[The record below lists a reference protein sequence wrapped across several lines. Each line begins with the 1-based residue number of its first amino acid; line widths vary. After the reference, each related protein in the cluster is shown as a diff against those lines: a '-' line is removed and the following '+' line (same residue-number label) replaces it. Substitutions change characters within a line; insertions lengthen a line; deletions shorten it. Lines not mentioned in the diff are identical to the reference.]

1 MEQKDKNK
9 SRIKTK
15 SKILVLGLILVM
27 LTGIFGMAGNA
38 NAQANPDLPSN
49 PVPNNC
55 YYRGAIMGSATP
67 GSTPITDSNKCK
79 SAGGTWY
86 TGIIPPP
93 GGTDPN
99 QMVNCKI
106 VSNGMGTVTQVTR
119 AQCIA
124 AGGQE
129 VTTPPSPGYVPPT
142 PPSTPDQNALQE
154 EVAKLSCASLIVG
167 NVEPCLV
174 KLAYYIFYVVP
185 GFLLGV
191 VANFFNVIVSLA
203 LSSVLYDNDFIPA
216 AWTVVRDISNI
227 FFLLVLLYVGV
238 QTILG
243 LGHGTKKIIA
253 QVVIMALLINF
264 SMFFTKIV
272 IDASNILALVF
283 YNKIDVSTS
292 VNGAP
297 RTYLPIMDPAKTGI
311 VEKDLSGGIVSA
323 FDATKLLSPDF
334 FDKARKNTQVVP
346 SSIGALA
353 YIGGGA
359 VVGSV
364 IPVIGTVTGAVAGG
378 VAYGVKSIVGYAVG
392 TDDVPYGLML
402 GIILVA
408 GFILLFAIYAFTVA
422 SISFLARLIELWI
435 LIIASPFAFMSLS
448 VPMLEGI
455 DFVGWKSWKDH
466 VLKTSFM
473 APVFLFM
480 LYLIFLL
487 VKTPIFDTLAER
499 SQTNQTTLEA
509 LVLFILP
516 AAIILTLLLKAS
528 SYAKKGAGKLGEIF
542 TKGANVV
549 QGLALG
555 AATGGAATL
564 ARASLGRA
572 GAAVSN
578 SAWAKRL
585 ETSGVGV
592 RGLGA
597 ISKWTGARVRDVGNV
612 AKTSSFDVRG
622 VKIMGKDLSS
632 VAGSSV
638 GHPEKGGWDQMR
650 KTQVENRMKRAKEL
664 EIGED
669 EGLKQNLNNFERDRQ
684 ELLRAV
690 SHEIEELDKR
700 IKTARDNAKDA
711 AGRASAD
718 PGGFTTDP
726 LTGVRVSNADA
737 ARDASNRLN
746 DLKRQKSA
754 IKNGRVETATDGVTQ
769 YDGSM
774 HRINGNSIND
784 LEDNLIP
791 HAHNEIEQ
799 ENRTRKWAMAN
810 NISGIG
816 SRAWNTFWTGGTYSM
831 HRGVNEAAHKIRME
845 AKLDSGTKDS
855 GGH

>member
-119 AQCIA
+119 ARCGA

-129 VTTPPSPGYVPPT
+129 VTTAPGPGYVPPT
-142 PPSTPDQNALQE
+142 PTNPPSTTDQNALQN
-154 EVAKLSCASLIVG
+154 EVDKLSCASLVVG

-227 FFLLVLLYVGV
+227 FFLLILLYVGV

-664 EIGED
+664 EVGED
-669 EGLKQNLNNFERDRQ
+669 ETLKQRLNTMESDLQEVLNNNLHRIEKFDQDIKDAKEINDPVQIKAAIDAKKAFVNALSVNTIDNAGRKVTIAVGGLGGLK
-684 ELLRAV
+684 
-690 SHEIEELDKR
+690 
-700 IKTARDNAKDA
+700 DNI
-711 AGRASAD
+711 
-718 PGGFTTDP
+718 F
-726 LTGVRVSNADA
+726 N
-737 ARDASNRLN
+737 
-746 DLKRQKSA
+746 QKSA
-754 IKNGRVETATDGVTQ
+754 ILAET
-769 YDGSM
+769 
-774 HRINGNSIND
+774 
-784 LEDNLIP
+784 
-791 HAHNEIEQ
+791 
-799 ENRTRKWAMAN
+799 RTRKWAMAD
-810 NISGIG
+810 NISGMT
-816 SRAWNTFWTGGTYSM
+816 SRVVNTFFHGGTYSM
-831 HRGVNEAAHKIRME
+831 HRGVNEAAYKIRME
-845 AKLDSGTKDS
+845 AKLDEKIGD
-855 GGH
+855 HH